1 MIKLRKPEKLPDVV
15 LSIAHR
21 GARAFA
27 PENTLEAF
35 QKAKAFHCQMIELDV
50 RLSKDGVLM
59 VHHDEDLIR
68 CTDVKVKF
76 PDQASYYVWDF
87 TYDELATLDAG
98 NWYIKQLSLPQNQ
111 RQAYL
116 QTLTDDEVSHFVS
129 PQDFDNYVSG
139 NIRLPTLQQTLTFA
153 KQAELMVN
161 IELKSQPHRSTE
173 LANAVVS
180 LVEFME
186 MDQQV
191 LISSFTHDLLIQ
203 VRQLSNTLA
212 IGVLTSERIEN
223 LSQYLQLLD
232 ADAYHPNCY
241 SDSKINPDNKLNLE
255 GVAFA
260 LNAGCYVNVWTCNNK
275 DDMRQLIAAGVSGL
289 ISDFPNRVRDVL
301 LAD

>member
-35 QKAKAFHCQMIELDV
+35 QKAKAFDCQMIELDV
-50 RLSKDGVLM
+50 RLSKEGMLM

-68 CTDVKVKF
+68 CTDVEAKF
-76 PDQASYYVWDF
+76 PDRASYYIWDF

-98 NWYIKQLSLPQNQ
+98 SWYIKQLSLPNRQ

-116 QTLTDDEVSHFVS
+116 KTLTDDEVSRFVS
-129 PQDFDNYVSG
+129 PQDFDSYVSG
-139 NIRLPTLQQTLTFA
+139 NIKLPTLQQTLTFA
-153 KQAELMVN
+153 KQAEIMVN
-161 IELKSQPHRSTE
+161 IELKSQPLRSTE
-173 LANAVVS
+173 LTNAVVS
-180 LVEFME
+180 LVELMK
-186 MDQQV
+186 MDHQV
-191 LISSFTHDLLIQ
+191 LISSFAHDLLIQ

-212 IGVLTSERIEN
+212 IGVLTSDRIEN
-223 LSQYLQLLD
+223 LSLYLQRLD
-232 ADAYHPNCY
+232 ADAYNPNCY
-241 SDSKINPDNKLNLE
+241 SDSKLNPDNKLNLE
-255 GVAFA
+255 GVTSA

-275 DDMRQLIAAGVSGL
+275 DDMRQLIAAGISGL

-301 LAD
+301 LVD